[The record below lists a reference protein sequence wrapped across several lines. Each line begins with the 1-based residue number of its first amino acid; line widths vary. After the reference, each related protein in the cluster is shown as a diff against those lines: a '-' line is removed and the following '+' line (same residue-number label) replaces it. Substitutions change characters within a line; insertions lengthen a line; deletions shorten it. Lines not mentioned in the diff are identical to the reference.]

1 MLRAFVLSS
10 LSSYGLL
17 YFSGGVKNKNERK
30 QAMKIAAIYD
40 IHGNLPALEAVLSEI
55 DREGVDVIV
64 VGGDIVPGPMSRDV
78 LEVLQGLGDRVS
90 WIRGNCERDVVE
102 AFDGGSFSHIKSKEV
117 RASTIWTAEQMESRH
132 RDFMAGL
139 PEKISFHVE
148 GIGEVLFCHGSPR
161 SDMEILTVATPEER
175 LREALAGVKEH
186 VVVCGHTHMQFD
198 RVCEGKRVVNAGSV
212 GMPYG
217 DPGAYWLL
225 LGPQVNLRK
234 TNYDLAAAA
243 ERVRKTSYPLA
254 QDFADNTILKPES
267 GQEAIV
273 YFEKMAAKG

>member
-1 MLRAFVLSS
+1 
-10 LSSYGLL
+10 
-17 YFSGGVKNKNERK
+17 
-30 QAMKIAAIYD
+30 MKIAAIYD

-78 LEVLQGLGDRVS
+78 LEVLQSLRDRVN

-102 AFDGGSFSHIKSKEV
+102 AFDGGTFSHIKSKEA
-117 RASTIWTAEQMESRH
+117 RAATVWTARQMERRQ

-198 RVCEGKRVVNAGSV
+198 RECEGKRVVNAGSV

-225 LGPQVNLRK
+225 LGPHVSLRK
-234 TNYDLAAAA
+234 TNYDLEGAA
-243 ERVRKTSYPLA
+243 ELVRKTEYPLA
-254 QDFADNTILKPES
+254 QDFADNNILKPETAP
-267 GQEAIV
+267 EAV
-273 YFEKMAAKG
+273 EYFERMAAKS